1 MVWQPPDLEILE
13 DRRVYNG
20 TFLSVFKRK
29 IRVGREII
37 ERELIQRRDGVAIVA
52 VDIDHNV
59 LLIKEYSPGSNSYLY
74 TLPGGQV
81 AEDEL
86 PETAAMPELS
96 EETAHRALKMIK
108 LR

>member
-20 TFLSVFKRK
+20 TFLSVLKRK

-59 LLIKEYSPGSNSYLY
+59 LLYQRI
-74 TLPGGQV
+74 
-81 AEDEL
+81 
-86 PETAAMPELS
+86 
-96 EETAHRALKMIK
+96 
-108 LR
+108 